1 MRVDVISAA
10 DPATVA
16 AAAEVINR
24 AYAAGERGLW
34 RDGVRRI
41 APEAVATAIGAGELL
56 GATDD
61 GRLAGCARVWPV
73 DAATWEIGLISVDP
87 DAWGGGAGRAL
98 VAAGEAR
105 MRAAGATTAQLHLLV
120 PAGRAHPEKE
130 RLRAWY
136 LRLGY
141 AVVRTAPFE
150 EVASHGAGDLATPC
164 AFLVFRKPLA

>member
-34 RDGVRRI
+34 RDGIRRI

-61 GRLAGCARVWPV
+61 GRLAGCARVWPI

-120 PAGRAHPEKE
+120 PAGRPHPEKE

>member
-1 MRVDVISAA
+1 MRVDVIT
-10 DPATVA
+10 DA
-16 AAAEVINR
+16 AAAGAAADVINR

-41 APEAVATAIGAGELL
+41 TPEAVTAAIRAGELL
-56 GATDD
+56 GASAD

-73 DAATWEIGLISVDP
+73 D
-87 DAWGGGAGRAL
+87 
-98 VAAGEAR
+98 
-105 MRAAGATTAQLHLLV
+105 
-120 PAGRAHPEKE
+120 AGRAHPEKE

-150 EVASHGAGDLATPC
+150 EVASHGADDLAMPC